1 MQEFIE
7 QYILPKVTK
16 PSQYIGD
23 EWNMVKKDWN
33 RCQVKTAFLFP
44 DLYEVG
50 MSHLGLRIL
59 YHIVNQRPEFLMERA
74 FAPMVDMEELMRENH
89 IPLFSLESYRPL
101 KEFDILGFTL
111 QYEMSY
117 TNILNMLDLSELPLR
132 AKDRG
137 NNFPIIIAG
146 GPCAFNPEPLADFID
161 LFAVGEGEEVLL
173 ELLDLYQREKREKNS
188 FHKESFLKKAAVKI
202 KGIYVPRFYRPVY
215 REDGIIQ
222 KIQRT
227 EDEVPEIVSK
237 RVIKNFSEAEFPEK
251 TLVPH
256 TEAIH
261 DRVMLEVLRG
271 CSRGCRFC
279 QAGVIYRPVRERT
292 VDKLIEQAEVLVDS
306 TGYDEIAL
314 TSLSSA
320 DYTCIEPLINELM
333 HRFKKKKIGVS
344 LPSLRVDAF
353 SVGLAREVQ
362 QVRKSGLTFA
372 PEAGTQRLRDV
383 INKGV
388 TEENIMDTV
397 RAAFAQ
403 GWTSIKLY
411 FMIGLP
417 TETYEDLDGIVD
429 LVGKILAVGRK
440 AKPQEVKKP
449 ISVTVSVSSFV
460 PKAHTA
466 FQWEGQ
472 EERNILREKQIYL
485 KEKFRKMKQVTF
497 NYHDVEVS
505 FLEAAFA
512 RGDRRLGDVL
522 EKAWSLGCKF
532 DGWSEHF
539 KYQAWM
545 DAFHACGLEPEFFA
559 NRKFDLDEVLPWDH
573 LSSGVTKKW
582 LKKEYQRAK
591 EGQRTLDCRGN
602 PCHGC
607 GVCPDLGLRPEI
619 TEGMGS

>member
-1 MQEFIE
+1 MREFIE
-7 QYILPKVTK
+7 QNILPKVTK
-16 PSQYIGD
+16 PSQYIGN
-23 EWNMVKKDWN
+23 EWNTVRKDWD
-33 RCQVKTAFLFP
+33 RSQVKMAFLFP
-44 DLYEVG
+44 DLYEIG

-59 YHIVNQRPEFLMERA
+59 YHVVNQRAEFLMERA
-74 FAPMVDMEELMRENH
+74 FAPMVDMEKLMRENH

-101 KEFDILGFTL
+101 KDFDILGFTL

-117 TNILNMLDLSELPLR
+117 TNILNMLDLSGMPIR
-132 AKDRG
+132 AKERG
-137 NNFPIIIAG
+137 SEFPLVIAG
-146 GPCAFNPEPLADFID
+146 GPCAYNPEPLAAFFD
-161 LFAVGEGEEVLL
+161 LFVLGEGEEVIL
-173 ELLDLYQREKREKNS
+173 EFLDLYQKEKSARKDFDKLE
-188 FHKESFLKKAAVKI
+188 FLKQAAKI
-202 KGIYVPRFYRPVY
+202 KGIYVPQFYQPVY
-215 REDGIIQ
+215 ADNGMIREVKLIEPG
-222 KIQRT
+222 
-227 EDEVPEIVSK
+227 VPPTVFK
-237 RVIKNFSEAEFPEK
+237 RVLANFSDAAFPEK

-279 QAGVIYRPVRERT
+279 QAGVIYRPVREREIN
-292 VDKLIEQAEVLVDS
+292 KLVSQAEALVES

-320 DYTCIEPLINELM
+320 DYTCIEPLIKELIERFNE
-333 HRFKKKKIGVS
+333 KKIGVS

-353 SVGLAREVQ
+353 SVGLAKEVQ

-388 TEENIMDTV
+388 TEDNIMDTV
-397 RAAFAQ
+397 EAAFSQ

-417 TETYEDLDGIVD
+417 TETDEDLDGIVD
-429 LVGKILAVGRK
+429 LTEKILAIGRK
-440 AKPQEVKKP
+440 NKPRGVKKP
-449 ISVTVSVSSFV
+449 ISITVSVSSFV

-472 EERNILREKQIYL
+472 VEKSVLRKKQIYL
-485 KEKFRKMKQVTF
+485 KEKFRKLKQVTF

-505 FLEAAFA
+505 FLEAVFA
-512 RGDRRLGDVL
+512 RGDRRLCAVL
-522 EKAWSLGCKF
+522 ERAWALGCKF

-539 KYQAWM
+539 KYDLWM
-545 DAFHACGLEPEFFA
+545 DAFASSELEPEFFA
-559 NRKFDLDEVLPWDH
+559 NRNFGMDEVLPWAH
-573 LSSGVTKKW
+573 LSSGVSLKW
-582 LKKEYQRAK
+582 LKKEYRNALAGK
-591 EGQRTLDCRGN
+591 RTPDCREN

-607 GVCPDLGLRPEI
+607 GVCPELGIDPEI
-619 TEGMGS
+619 GKGMIK

>member
-7 QYILPKVTK
+7 QHILPKVTK
-16 PSQYIGD
+16 PSQYIGN
-23 EWNMVKKDWN
+23 EWNIVKKDWDK
-33 RCQVKTAFLFP
+33 CQVKTAFLFP
-44 DLYEVG
+44 DVYEVG

-74 FAPMVDMEELMRENH
+74 FAPMVDMEELMRKNQ
-89 IPLFSLESYRPL
+89 ITLFSLESYRPL

-117 TNILNMLDLSELPLR
+117 TNILNMLDLAGLPLR
-132 AKDRG
+132 AAERG
-137 NNFPIIIAG
+137 NQLPLIIAG

-161 LFAVGEGEEVLL
+161 LFVLGEGEEVIL
-173 ELLDLYQREKREKNS
+173 ELLTLYQTIKRENNN
-188 FHKESFLKKAAVKI
+188 FHKENFLKEAAQI
-202 KGIYVPRFYRPVY
+202 PGIYVPKFYRPAY
-215 REDGIIQ
+215 LEDGTI
-222 KIQRT
+222 R
-227 EDEVPEIVSK
+227 EVRGVLPNVPETVYK
-237 RVIKNFSEAEFPEK
+237 RVVENFSEAEFPKE
-251 TLVPH
+251 TLVPN

-271 CSRGCRFC
+271 CTRGCRFC
-279 QAGVIYRPVRERT
+279 QAGVLYRPVRERNM
-292 VDKLIEQAEVLVDS
+292 DKLIAQAEELVKS

-314 TSLSSA
+314 TSLSSL
-320 DYTCIEPLINELM
+320 DYTCIEPLIKELM
-333 HRFKKKKIGVS
+333 HRFKEKKIGVS

-353 SVGLAREVQ
+353 SVGLAQEVQ

-388 TEENIMDTV
+388 TEENIMETV
-397 RAAFAQ
+397 TAAFSQ

-429 LVGKILAVGRK
+429 LASKILEAGRK
-440 AKPQEVKKP
+440 NKPKGVKKP
-449 ISVTVSVSSFV
+449 ISITVSASSFV

-472 EERNILREKQIYL
+472 EERSSLRDKQIYL
-485 KEKFRKMKQVTF
+485 KEKFRKMKQLTF

-512 RGDRRLGDVL
+512 RGDRRLCDVL
-522 EKAWSLGCKF
+522 EKAWALGCKF

-539 KYQAWM
+539 KYNLWM
-545 DAFHACGLEPEFFA
+545 EAFSSFGLEPEFFA
-559 NRKFDLDEVLPWDH
+559 NRNFGLDEVLPWEH
-573 LSSGVTKKW
+573 LSSGVSKKW
-582 LKKEYQRAK
+582 LLKEYQRAM
-591 EGQRTLDCRGN
+591 EGKLTLDCRRN
-602 PCHGC
+602 PCHSC
-607 GVCPDLGLRPEI
+607 GVCPELGIRPEI
-619 TEGMGS
+619 TKEISL